1 MSLIEYETTVI
12 IRPDIGGDS
21 VEGTLDRVRDVI
33 KNQGG
38 KLLAINHWG
47 KRKLAYEIQKHSRG
61 VFVHTHFLGANTL
74 IRELERN
81 MRINDNV
88 LRFMTIK
95 LEQGVEA
102 ESREE
107 KAYER
112 PQYDL
117 DDGSDDAQDE
127 DGEDEGSEHGRRD
140 HRDRNDDRDHR
151 DRNDDRDHR
160 SDDSRGSAGPA
171 QSEED

>member
-1 MSLIEYETTVI
+1 MTMSLTEYETTVI
-12 IRPDIGGDS
+12 IRPDIGGDA

-33 KNQGG
+33 KNRGG

-47 KRKLAYEIQKHSRG
+47 KRKLAYEIQKHARG
-61 VFVHTHFLGANTL
+61 VFVHTHFLGGNTL
-74 IRELERN
+74 VHELERN

-88 LRFMTIK
+88 LRFMTIQ
-95 LEQGVEA
+95 LAQNVDA

-117 DDGSDDAQDE
+117 DDGSEDAQDGM
-127 DGEDEGSEHGRRD
+127 DDEEGQEQGRS
-140 HRDRNDDRDHR
+140 DRYNDD
-151 DRNDDRDHR
+151 NAGSGS
-160 SDDSRGSAGPA
+160 SDAG
-171 QSEED
+171 EED

>member
-12 IRPDIGGDS
+12 IRPDIGGDA

-47 KRKLAYEIQKHSRG
+47 KRKLAYEIAKHARG
-61 VFVHTHFLGANTL
+61 VFVHTHFLGGNTL
-74 IRELERN
+74 VRELERN

-88 LRFMTIK
+88 LRFMTIQLAK
-95 LEQGVEA
+95 NIEA

-117 DDGSDDAQDE
+117 DDGSDDAADDDE
-127 DGEDEGSEHGRRD
+127 NQEHGDRDRDRDDRDSRD
-140 HRDRNDDRDHR
+140 HRDHR
-151 DRNDDRDHR
+151 DSFSGDHKAA
-160 SDDSRGSAGPA
+160 STDAD
-171 QSEED
+171 EED

>member
-1 MSLIEYETTVI
+1 MTMSLIEYETTVI
-12 IRPDIGGDS
+12 IRPDIGGDA

-33 KNQGG
+33 KNRGG

-47 KRKLAYEIQKHSRG
+47 KRKLAYEIQKHARG
-61 VFVHTHFLGANTL
+61 VFVHTHFLGGNTL
-74 IRELERN
+74 VQELERN

-88 LRFMTIK
+88 LRFMTIQLAK
-95 LEQGVEA
+95 NIDA

-117 DDGSDDAQDE
+117 DDGSDDAQD
-127 DGEDEGSEHGRRD
+127 GMEDEEGQEHGRRD
-140 HRDRNDDRDHR
+140 GYNDDNASSGD
-151 DRNDDRDHR
+151 
-160 SDDSRGSAGPA
+160 AG
-171 QSEED
+171 EED